1 MSLSKLMKRELAAG
15 NTFASPRLLRYVSYS
30 ACVTKTRVVG
40 RSPSSGRCPRSWA
53 LAVTVVAATAE
64 PPRSPS
70 RIAIR
75 PAVANALFIG
85 DAQDMRP
92 ATRFEVSELS
102 LGIVVRHALLRIGAV
117 GLASA
122 VTAVVL
128 FGVGRLILTGDLGVA
143 MPSLPQTNAS
153 PSPTPTISPAV
164 LSDIAAPKPSPTPS
178 PTSEPSLTATTTPT
192 KAPLALTS
200 FAFLGRTYVGIVVP
214 DVGRTFVAPF
224 AGTIEVRIYQFID
237 GEVRVGSNV
246 PNLPFYPYISVV
258 AADKKI
264 TYRPGTMPS
273 VTEVLARDGA
283 SVAAGDPLFR
293 LIALTRS
300 SWTTFYNSS
309 APYQVVVSLQAIPSG
324 RDLDP
329 TIYVSGT

>member
-1 MSLSKLMKRELAAG
+1 
-15 NTFASPRLLRYVSYS
+15 
-30 ACVTKTRVVG
+30 
-40 RSPSSGRCPRSWA
+40 
-53 LAVTVVAATAE
+53 
-64 PPRSPS
+64 
-70 RIAIR
+70 
-75 PAVANALFIG
+75 
-85 DAQDMRP
+85 MRP
-92 ATRFEVSELS
+92 ATRFEVSDRS
-102 LGIVVRHALLRIGAV
+102 LDIVVGHALLRIGAV

-128 FGVGRLILTGDLGVA
+128 FGLGRLILTGDLGVA

-164 LSDIAAPKPSPTPS
+164 LSDIAAPKPSPTPTPEPS
-178 PTSEPSLTATTTPT
+178 PTATAAPT

-200 FAFLGRTYVGIVVP
+200 FAFLGHTYVGIVVP

-264 TYRPGTMPS
+264 TYRPGMMPS

-283 SVAAGDPLFR
+283 PVAAGDPLSR
-293 LIALTRS
+293 LVALGSS

-329 TIYVSGT
+329 AIYISGT